1 MPVTPDRMAE
11 PAASP
16 SSASSAL
23 QSPRVVLG
31 FDFGR
36 TRIGVAGGVALT
48 GAARPLRVL
57 PTRRQ
62 RPDWDA
68 IDRLIAEWR
77 PDLLVVGV
85 PRHADGGANAMT
97 TAALRFSRQLH
108 GRFCLP
114 VATIDER
121 LSSWEAEQRSF
132 EPAADRRRGN
142 SAALDDRAA
151 AIILE
156 SWFNQ
161 QRSLAACATPNS

>member
-1 MPVTPDRMAE
+1 MPATPDRAVE
-11 PAASP
+11 PAANP
-16 SSASSAL
+16 SSSGTL
-23 QSPRVVLG
+23 QSPRVLLG

-36 TRIGVAGGVALT
+36 TRIGVAAGAALT
-48 GAARPLRVL
+48 GTAQPLRVL
-57 PTRRQ
+57 PARRQ

-68 IDRLIAEWR
+68 IDRLLAEWR

-108 GRFCLP
+108 GRFRLP

-132 EPAADRRRGN
+132 EPAPGRRRRAG
-142 SAALDDRAA
+142 AALDDRAA

-161 QRSLAACATPNS
+161 QRSPASCTTPNS